1 MRESKL
7 CVIWILIMSQVSDF
21 FFQFLCFAV
30 SRFRWQ
36 TKCNLRHTIHS
47 PTPTTFACMRWRN
60 WNLQALFQTSNSQ
73 YFDSFAMAQYY
84 RKFTVVIN
92 SRCKILAQ
100 SHERNRNANDL
111 ELSRYGWNGTFC
123 GRREW
128 EAEKEDG
135 TTLNCADWR
144 RFSVAKRCFYRI
156 WFNAIRLALH
166 NYIAECNINLIGCQQ
181 VSIRK
186 FRNRTQQSQWSK
198 DIFAIYSFL
207 IGTNKTLE
215 T

>member
-1 MRESKL
+1 MYLNRQNNLIYARIEIVRYLNSNHEYL
-7 CVIWILIMSQVSDF
+7 IFSSQIGNVICVTPFIHPRQ
-21 FFQFLCFAV
+21 Q
-30 SRFRWQ
+30 
-36 TKCNLRHTIHS
+36 HS
-47 PTPTTFACMRWRN
+47 PCMRWRN

-73 YFDSFAMAQYY
+73 YFDSFAQYY
-84 RKFTVVIN
+84 REFTVVIN

-100 SHERNRNANDL
+100 RHERNRNANDL

-123 GRREW
+123 GRGEW

-135 TTLNCADWR
+135 KTLNCADWR
-144 RFSVAKRCFYRI
+144 RFSVAKRYFYRI

-181 VSIRK
+181 VSIRM
-186 FRNRTQQSQWSK
+186 FRNRTQQSQRSK